1 MPLADLLKE
10 GERVMIICNACR
22 YCEGH
27 CAVFPAMEQRTEFP
41 PQDLHYLA
49 NLCHDC
55 GSCYHHCQYA
65 PPHEFAVNVPKTFK
79 EIREETYRKY
89 AWPKALAGLFEGNAV
104 STAAIVIS
112 SLCLLGMIA
121 FSLSPEGAMAS
132 PHEGPGAFYEIISH
146 DAMIAL
152 FGIVWLLVLAACTA
166 GFLGFWRESGPRR
179 KVSARH
185 FGIAT
190 LDVLKLRYLD
200 GGAGDGCTYPTEAP
214 SQARRVF
221 HHFTYYGF
229 LLCLASTTVA
239 ALYDNFLGRKAPYP
253 VASAPVL
260 LGIAGGIGLLVG
272 PTGLLALKLRSDE
285 GPNPRSRFVL
295 DVTFLALL
303 FLTTATGFLLLLFR
317 STAAMG
323 TLLWVHLGFVLG
335 LFATLPYGKF
345 VHAVYRFAA
354 LLRYAVEKPA
364 S

>member
-10 GERVMIICNACR
+10 GERLMIICNACR

-41 PQDLHYLA
+41 PRDLAYLA

-79 EIREETYRKY
+79 EIREQTYRQY
-89 AWPKALAGLFEGNAV
+89 AWPEVLSGLFESNAIATGAV
-104 STAAIVIS
+104 VIS
-112 SLCLLGMIA
+112 SIVLLGFLAVSIA
-121 FSLSPEGAMAS
+121 APGTMYA
-132 PHEGPGAFYEIISH
+132 PHEGPGAFYEIVSH
-146 DAMIAL
+146 DSMIVL
-152 FGIVWLLVLAACTA
+152 FGLVWLFALIAFAV
-166 GFLGFWRESGPRR
+166 GFVRFWRDSGARA

-185 FGIAT
+185 LGRAT
-190 LDVLKLRYLD
+190 LDILQLRYLD
-200 GGAGDGCTYPTEAP
+200 GGAGDGCTYPREAP

-239 ALYDNFLGRKAPYP
+239 AIYDNFLGRKAPYP
-253 VASAPVL
+253 VVSAPVL
-260 LGIAGGIGLLVG
+260 LGIAGGVGLLVG
-272 PTGLLALKLRSDE
+272 PIGLLALKFRSDPV
-285 GPNPRSRFVL
+285 PNPRSRLVM
-295 DVTFLALL
+295 DVTFLVLL
-303 FLTTATGFLLLLFR
+303 LLTSATGFLLLVLR

-323 TLLWVHLGFVLG
+323 TLLALHLGFVLG
-335 LFATLPYGKF
+335 LFATLPYGKL

-364 S
+364 P

>member
-10 GERVMIICNACR
+10 GERIMIICNACR

-27 CAVFPAMEQRTEFP
+27 CAVFPAMEMRTEFP
-41 PQDLHYLA
+41 PRDLAYLA

-79 EIREETYRKY
+79 EIREHTYRQY
-89 AWPKALAGLFEGNAV
+89 AWPAALAGLFESNAL
-104 STAAIVIS
+104 STAAVVVAS
-112 SLCLLGMIA
+112 VVLLGLVA
-121 FSLSPEGAMAS
+121 VSLAGPGGMYV

-146 DAMIAL
+146 DAMILL
-152 FGIVWLLVLAACTA
+152 FGVVWLFALLAFAM
-166 GFLGFWRESGPRR
+166 GFKRFWRDSGPGV
-179 KVSARH
+179 KVSASDL
-185 FGIAT
+185 GSAT
-190 LDVLKLRYLD
+190 LDVLRLRYLD
-200 GGAGDGCTYPTEAP
+200 GGAGDGCTYPREAP

-229 LLCLASTTVA
+229 LSCLASTTVA
-239 ALYDNFLGRKAPYP
+239 AIYDNFLGRKAPYP
-253 VASAPVL
+253 VVSLPVL

-272 PTGLLALKLRSDE
+272 PVGLAILKVRSDP
-285 GPNPRSRFVL
+285 GPNPRSRMVM
-295 DVTFLALL
+295 DVTFLVLL
-303 FLTTATGFLLLLFR
+303 FLTSATGFLLLVLR
-317 STAAMG
+317 STSAMG
-323 TLLWVHLGFVLG
+323 TILALHLGMVLG

-354 LLRYAVEKPA
+354 LLRYAVERRA

>member
-10 GERVMIICNACR
+10 GERIMIICNACR

-27 CAVFPAMEQRTEFP
+27 CAVFPAMELRTEFP
-41 PQDLHYLA
+41 PKDLAYLA

-79 EIREETYRKY
+79 EIRERTYRQY
-89 AWPKALAGLFEGNAV
+89 AWPRALAGLFESNAL
-104 STAAIVIS
+104 STAAVVVASIVLLEFVAIS
-112 SLCLLGMIA
+112 LAGPGGMYV
-121 FSLSPEGAMAS
+121 

-146 DAMIAL
+146 DAMIVL
-152 FGIVWLLVLAACTA
+152 FGIVWLFALLAFAM
-166 GFLGFWRESGPRR
+166 GFKRFWRDSGPAA

-185 FGIAT
+185 LGSAT
-190 LDVLKLRYLD
+190 LDVLRLRYLD
-200 GGAGDGCTYPTEAP
+200 GGAGDGCTYPREAP

-221 HHFTYYGF
+221 QHFTYYGF
-229 LLCLASTTVA
+229 LFCLASTTVA
-239 ALYDNFLGRKAPYP
+239 AIYDNFLGLKAPYP
-253 VASAPVL
+253 VASVPVL
-260 LGIAGGIGLLVG
+260 LGIAGGVGLLVG
-272 PTGLLALKLRSDE
+272 PIGLAVLKFRSDPV
-285 GPNPRSRFVL
+285 PNPRSRMVM
-295 DVTFLALL
+295 DVTFLVLL
-303 FLTTATGFLLLLFR
+303 FLTSATGFLLLLLR
-317 STAAMG
+317 STSAMG
-323 TLLWVHLGFVLG
+323 TLLALHLGFVLG

>member
-10 GERVMIICNACR
+10 GERIMTICNACR

-27 CAVFPAMEQRTEFP
+27 CAVFPAMEQRTVFP
-41 PQDLHYLA
+41 PRELAYLA

-79 EIREETYRKY
+79 EIREQTYRQY
-89 AWPKALAGLFEGNAV
+89 AWPKALSGLFESNAV
-104 STAAIVIS
+104 STAAVVVS
-112 SLCLLGMIA
+112 CLVLLGLLA
-121 FSLSPEGAMAS
+121 TSLASPGGMYE

-146 DAMIAL
+146 DAMIVL
-152 FGIVWLLVLAACTA
+152 FGVVWLFALVAFGVSFAR
-166 GFLGFWRESGPRR
+166 FWKDSGPGV

-185 FGIAT
+185 LGRAT
-190 LDVLKLRYLD
+190 LDVLQLRYLD
-200 GGAGDGCTYPTEAP
+200 GGAGDGCTYPREAP

-239 ALYDNFLGRKAPYP
+239 AIYDNFLGRKAPYP
-253 VASAPVL
+253 LASAPVL
-260 LGIAGGIGLLVG
+260 LGIAGGV
-272 PTGLLALKLRSDE
+272 GLLAGPIGLFVLKFRSDPA
-285 GPNPRSRFVL
+285 PNPRSRFVL
-295 DVTFLALL
+295 DVTFLVLL
-303 FLTTATGFLLLLFR
+303 FLTSATGFLLLVLR
-317 STAAMG
+317 ATAAMG
-323 TLLWVHLGFVLG
+323 VLLALHLGFVLG
-335 LFATLPYGKF
+335 LFATLPYGKL

-354 LLRYAVEKPA
+354 LLRYAIEKPA

>member
-10 GERVMIICNACR
+10 GERIMIICNACR

-27 CAVFPAMEQRTEFP
+27 CAVFPAMEQRTGFP
-41 PQDLHYLA
+41 PSDLAYLA

-55 GSCYHHCQYA
+55 GSCFHHCQYA

-79 EIREETYRKY
+79 EIREQTYLKY
-89 AWPKALAGLFEGNAV
+89 AWPKALSGLFESNAI
-104 STAAIVIS
+104 STAAVVVAC
-112 SLCLLGMIA
+112 LALLGMLA
-121 FSLSPEGAMAS
+121 VSLAPPGEMYL

-146 DAMIAL
+146 DAMIVL
-152 FGIVWLLVLAACTA
+152 FGVVWLFALVAFAI
-166 GFLGFWRESGPRR
+166 GFARFWRDSGPGV

-185 FGIAT
+185 LGRAT
-190 LDVLKLRYLD
+190 LDILQLRYLD
-200 GGAGDGCTYPTEAP
+200 GGAGDGCTYPREAP

-239 ALYDNFLGRKAPYP
+239 AIYDNFLGLRAPYP
-253 VASAPVL
+253 VASVPVL
-260 LGIAGGIGLLVG
+260 LGIAGGVGLLVG
-272 PTGLLALKLRSDE
+272 PIGLFVLKFQRDPT
-285 GPNPRSRFVL
+285 PNPRRRFVL
-295 DVTFLALL
+295 DVTFLVLL
-303 FLTTATGFLLLLFR
+303 FLTSATGFLLLVLR

-323 TLLWVHLGFVLG
+323 TLLALHLGFVLG

-354 LLRYAVEKPA
+354 LLRYAIEKPA